1 MRLSVPDLHDEVIR
15 LRPPRR
21 SDVDAITA
29 AVQEPDIPA
38 FTMVPTP
45 YAVEDA
51 IAYVERTAASWRA
64 GSAAGFV
71 IADRATGELLGAIGV
86 HNLDERTGRAEVGY
100 WVSAR
105 ARGRGVASRALGLVA
120 DWTLETVGLARLE
133 ALVFVENE
141 RSHRVAVRAG
151 FERGP
156 VARARIEHHGRR
168 RDVIVWSRDASI
180 RTRS

>member
-1 MRLSVPDLHDEVIR
+1 MRLSVPDLHDEVIG

-29 AVQEPDIPA
+29 AVQDPDIPA

-71 IADRATGELLGAIGV
+71 IANRATGELLG
-86 HNLDERTGRAEVGY
+86 
-100 WVSAR
+100 